1 MSKSKMKSAY
11 ILSVIILILATTSAL
26 GGLFIPNL
34 YRDNDFVIPLW
45 KVNDLVTLLVA
56 VPMLITALI
65 LSRRGSQRALLV
77 WLAMLN
83 YMLYN
88 YAFYLFG
95 AAFNWYFLIYVALF
109 TLSMFALIFGLVNI
123 DANQIGKNFRNKTPV
138 KWISSYMLFVSVGLT
153 TLYIIQSLG
162 FVATGQLPTIVVKT
176 GHPTSVIFALDLS
189 LLVPVFVLGAI
200 WLWKRRPW
208 GYVLASMSLV
218 KGTTYTLVLTIVSL
232 WEVNAGVSGAS
243 VEMPLWLGL
252 TIAGLVASM
261 LLLVNFDQSSSRP
274 YWGRRL
280 TVQES

>member
-162 FVATGQLPTIVVKT
+162 FVATGQLPPIVVKT